1 MKAPMFEISEI
12 ADLLR
17 SLQVKGM
24 KLSWRTSPRLKSG
37 GTWVAQISQ
46 DGHYLRVSNTDAIKA
61 IRTLADRFKQEP
73 KPAALEASRFWRRWS
88 RVWTKN
94 EGYPEA
100 VNARGE

>member
-12 ADLLR
+12 ADLLQTLR
-17 SLQVKGM
+17 VKGT
-24 KLSWRTSPRLKSG
+24 KIFWRASPRLKAG

-46 DGHYLRVSNTDAIKA
+46 DGHYLRVCNTDAVRA
-61 IRTLADRFKQEP
+61 IRTLAERFKQEP
-73 KPAALEASRFWRRWS
+73 KPAALETSRYWRKWS
-88 RVWTKN
+88 RVWAKD